1 MLIMSQI
8 IPTRSILLS
17 NPITSETGFVNV
29 KVKTLEIVNQTIT
42 VLHMIDPNDFSTV
55 IEDIESNMMNMKIPP
70 NGLIEKQIQILKSRL
85 NSINLLSRNIRS
97 KRGLLNI
104 VGSAQ
109 KWLFGTMDND
119 DRTDILNHLDI
130 ITTNSH
136 NAIEGLNKQIVV
148 NDHFQDSINLLKS
161 IIRSDRNMTKSV
173 FNDLKSENGK
183 IITRLYY
190 SDILFKLK
198 FIEDR
203 INQIQDSIAS
213 AKNHIL
219 HPSILT
225 SDEIV
230 DYNIDF
236 HKLQLTKLDALY
248 YKDNFLVIAIKIP
261 LDFFKTDLRLMLP
274 MPNSK
279 FLEIDSDKEYFITVN
294 NIQYKYEENKSL
306 KYLERSSSC
315 TLYSNCKLKYNNL
328 FNIIT
333 IDEETVIIKNAKNK
347 QIIQN
352 CDDRNILINGN
363 HILSFYNCEIKID
376 YNVFTNKNKIVF
388 DKYVYDDNATYNFT
402 ENIYLNYKGL
412 GNNSFH
418 NLNEIK
424 ELKMHKNIS
433 YGINISIIIIFLIIV
448 SVLMFIIKKNQIKIK
463 INETPPRVVEVM
475 QKYEENV

>member
-1 MLIMSQI
+1 M
-8 IPTRSILLS
+8 
-17 NPITSETGFVNV
+17 
-29 KVKTLEIVNQTIT
+29 
-42 VLHMIDPNDFSTV
+42 
-55 IEDIESNMMNMKIPP
+55 PP
-70 NGLIEKQIQILKSRL
+70 
-85 NSINLLSRNIRS
+85 
-97 KRGLLNI
+97 
-104 VGSAQ
+104 Q
-109 KWLFGTMDND
+109 K
-119 DRTDILNHLDI
+119 
-130 ITTNSH
+130 
-136 NAIEGLNKQIVV
+136 
-148 NDHFQDSINLLKS
+148 
-161 IIRSDRNMTKSV
+161 
-173 FNDLKSENGK
+173 
-183 IITRLYY
+183 
-190 SDILFKLK
+190 
-198 FIEDR
+198 
-203 INQIQDSIAS
+203 
-213 AKNHIL
+213 KNHIL

-279 FLEIDSDKEYFITVN
+279 FLEIDSVKEYFITVN

-328 FNIIT
+328 CNIIT
-333 IDEETVIIKNAKNK
+333 IDEETVIIKDAKNK

-418 NLNEIK
+418 NLNEITK
-424 ELKMHKNIS
+424 RIKNA
-433 YGINISIIIIFLIIV
+433 
-448 SVLMFIIKKNQIKIK
+448 
-463 INETPPRVVEVM
+463 
-475 QKYEENV
+475 QKYFLWN

>member
-388 DKYVYDDNATYNFT
+388 DKYVYDDNVTYNFT

>member
-1 MLIMSQI
+1 MSQI

-17 NPITSETGFVNV
+17 NPIISETGFINV
-29 KVKTLEIVNQTIT
+29 KIKTVEIVNQTIT
-42 VLHMIDPNDFSTV
+42 VLHMINPNDFSTV

-85 NSINLLSRNIRS
+85 KSINSLSRNIRK

-136 NAIEGLNKQIVV
+136 NAIEGLNKQIVI

-173 FNDLKSENGK
+173 VNDLKSENGR

-230 DYNIDF
+230 NYDIDF

-306 KYLERSSSC
+306 KYLQRSSRC
-315 TLYSNCKLKYNNL
+315 TLYSNCKLKYNDL

-333 IDEETVIIKNAKNK
+333 IDEETVIIKNAKN
-347 QIIQN
+347 QEIIQN
-352 CDDRNILINGN
+352 CDDRHILINGN
-363 HILSFYNCEIKID
+363 HILSFYDCEIKID
-376 YNVFTNKNKIVF
+376 YNVFTNKNEIVF
-388 DKYVYDDNATYNFT
+388 DKYVYDDNVTYNFT
-402 ENIYLNYKGL
+402 ENISLNYKGL
-412 GNNSFH
+412 SNNSFH

-433 YGINISIIIIFLIIV
+433 YGINISIMIIFIIIV

-463 INETPPRVVEVM
+463 INETPPQVVEVM
-475 QKYEENV
+475 QRYEENV